1 LTSSRLVAVIV
12 LATIEGALVAL
23 PRADALRPLGRLRS
37 PAWAALLPGS
47 ILLGTFG
54 PLALPSI
61 AVGLVVLA
69 IAATPPL
76 AVIALVAVVRGPRA
90 ALRRPRVALPALAL
104 APALAAALVSGWLG
118 QASESVITALGC
130 LALGAALVRLT
141 PRRWILAGVLCMCAV
156 DVLLLM
162 SGTGESGAAA
172 MSAATAH
179 VHAPVFDRA
188 AVGPISTDYPD
199 LVLAALLGALLAGQ
213 QYQRRAAM
221 LVTTLASGSGMLLP
235 LVGWLPATV
244 PVTAALIV
252 FCLQRFAQQRRAGAP
267 ARRGG
272 VVAAGAPAP
281 HEAAA

>member
-1 LTSSRLVAVIV
+1 MIV

-76 AVIALVAVVRGPRA
+76 AVIGLVAVVRGPRA
-90 ALRRPRVALPALAL
+90 ALRGPRVGLPALAL
-104 APALAAALVSGWLG
+104 APALAAAPVSGWLG

-130 LALGAALVRLT
+130 LALGTALVRLT
-141 PRRWILAGVLCMCAV
+141 PRRWIFAGVLCMCAV

-162 SGTGESGAAA
+162 SGAGENAAAA

-235 LVGWLPATV
+235 LVGWLPATI
-244 PVTAALIV
+244 PVTVALIV
-252 FCLQRFAQQRRAGAP
+252 FCLQRVAQQRRAGTL
-267 ARRGG
+267 ARRAGA
-272 VVAAGAPAP
+272 VAAGAPAP